1 MEGRLS
7 AVIVRRGTASL
18 ALVFSCATQ
27 QRESANEGASTHVIV
42 EAQPSGTPPR
52 VAGGE
57 PPPHAANVHIVNVA
71 PGRFLLDAD
80 APTDVA
86 TAATLVHRSA
96 EGQWVPEPYELR
108 ESCTP
113 LAAGTPQCRPI
124 SSEASFAPLSSNGT
138 PCGPCCAD
146 QNPTP
151 IASGTYRLT
160 LTACS
165 DPRVQWNGPSF
176 EMPPATDAVER
187 WRATSGVQKVSLFR
201 IGVDRSKH
209 TTARERSIAGYTILQ
224 GAPASLSDSLVGAL
238 IDWLRDPAAFSDAVM
253 PRCFPGKRFGFRMAR
268 DIPKIGHELSEIAVD
283 LAANRS

>member
-86 TAATLVHRSA
+86 CRTGRIRSR
-96 EGQWVPEPYELR
+96 VT
-108 ESCTP
+108 TP
-113 LAAGTPQCRPI
+113 WG
-124 SSEASFAPLSSNGT
+124 
-138 PCGPCCAD
+138 
-146 QNPTP
+146 
-151 IASGTYRLT
+151 
-160 LTACS
+160 
-165 DPRVQWNGPSF
+165 
-176 EMPPATDAVER
+176 AV
-187 WRATSGVQKVSLFR
+187 
-201 IGVDRSKH
+201 
-209 TTARERSIAGYTILQ
+209 
-224 GAPASLSDSLVGAL
+224 
-238 IDWLRDPAAFSDAVM
+238 
-253 PRCFPGKRFGFRMAR
+253 
-268 DIPKIGHELSEIAVD
+268 
-283 LAANRS
+283 